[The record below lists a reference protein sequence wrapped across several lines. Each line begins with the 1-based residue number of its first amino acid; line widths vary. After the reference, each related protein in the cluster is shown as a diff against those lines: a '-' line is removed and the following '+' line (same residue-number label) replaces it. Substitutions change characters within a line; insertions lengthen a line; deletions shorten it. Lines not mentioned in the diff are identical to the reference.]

1 MHRLIVEPYPMPS
14 GFRCGTSRAR
24 WRRFVETL
32 EELKE
37 RVPGDI
43 KYALKLKGKESE
55 EDSGGEES
63 EPEPLDRVA
72 EVARYWMDGVNGGP
86 GGW

>member
-1 MHRLIVEPYPMPS
+1 M
-14 GFRCGTSRAR
+14 
-24 WRRFVETL
+24 ETL
-32 EELKE
+32 KKLEE

-55 EDSGGEES
+55 EDSEGEES
-63 EPEPLDRVA
+63 EEDPGPLDRVA

-86 GGW
+86 GGWRLSDEEPEEC